1 MLLIDWSKFLP
12 ALLLLLTPIALL
24 HGKRVRHRALPQ
36 DWSTHWGRTLSL
48 GLHTIDFGRALLGA
62 WYLTVALTVRPG
74 TGELAGLYPLLAGAG
89 VLAVAVVLQTFVCR
103 EPYSA
108 HAPFAFVSGLVL
120 GFLPLHVAGFALLIA
135 IVTTYGTRAA
145 TAYFPVL
152 GFATLA
158 SGLLFDPKKLFLTV
172 LATAIVLFLPWLL
185 VLLFP
190 RQWVV
195 THAMK
200 RIGEKEKKSD
210 LSELR

>member
-12 ALLLLLTPIALL
+12 ALLLLLTPIALF

-36 DWSTHWGRTLSL
+36 DWSAHWGRTFAL

-62 WYLTVALTVRPG
+62 WYLTVALTARPG
-74 TGELAGLYPLLAGAG
+74 AGELARLYPLLAGAG
-89 VLAVAVVLQTFVCR
+89 VLAGAVVLQTFVCR

-120 GFLPLHVAGFALLIA
+120 GFLPIPVAAFALLLA

-158 SGLLFDPKKLFLTV
+158 SGLLFDPKKLFLPV
-172 LATAIVLFLPWLL
+172 LATAIVLILPWLL

-195 THAMK
+195 THALK
-200 RIGEKEKKSD
+200 RVRDKDRKDD
-210 LSELR
+210 LGKFR

>member
-1 MLLIDWSKFLP
+1 MLLIDWSKFLS
-12 ALLLLLTPIALL
+12 ALLLLLTPIAIF

-36 DWSTHWGRTLSL
+36 DWSAHWGRTFSL
-48 GLHTIDFGRALLGA
+48 GLHTIDFARALLGA
-62 WYLTVALTVRPG
+62 WYLTVALTTRPG
-74 TGELAGLYPLLAGAG
+74 TDGLAGLYPLLAGTG

-120 GFLPLHVAGFALLIA
+120 GFLPFPVAAFALLIA
-135 IVTTYGTRAA
+135 FVTTFGTRAA

-152 GFATLA
+152 GFAALA
-158 SGLLFDPKKLFLTV
+158 SGLLFDPKKLFLPV
-172 LATAIVLFLPWLL
+172 LATAIVVTLPWLL

-195 THAMK
+195 THALK
-200 RIGEKEKKSD
+200 RIGKQEKRDD
-210 LSELR
+210 LGEFR